1 MSTVDRVQEI
11 VLPLIAAAELDLYDL
26 ELEGGIL
33 QALVHKPGGA
43 DIDVIARLARSISH
57 ALDEHDPIPGNY
69 ALEVGS
75 PGLERRLRTPAH
87 FAGAVGSNVKIK
99 TKPDTEGD
107 RRLEGVVAS
116 ADDTSVTLHDPDGEP
131 RTVRIDDIERA
142 RTTFEWGPTPKPN
155 AKPKPSAKKNERTK
169 S

>member
-11 VLPLIAAAELDLYDL
+11 VLPLVAAADLELYDL

-33 QALVHKPGGA
+33 QVLVHKPGGA

-87 FAGAVGSNVKIK
+87 FAGAVGANVKIK
-99 TKPDTEGD
+99 TKPGTEGD
-107 RRLEGVVAS
+107 RRVEGVVAA
-116 ADDTSVTLHDPDGEP
+116 ADDATVTLQGPDGEP

-155 AKPKPSAKKNERTK
+155 AKPKKNERTVP
-169 S
+169 

>member
-1 MSTVDRVQEI
+1 MSTIDRVQEI
-11 VLPLIAAAELDLYDL
+11 VVPLIAAAELELYDL

-33 QALVHKPGGA
+33 QVLVHKSGGA
-43 DIDVIARLARSISH
+43 DIDVISRLARSISH

-87 FAGAVGSNVKIK
+87 FASAVGSNVKIK
-99 TKPDTEGD
+99 TKPGTDGD
-107 RRLEGVVAS
+107 RRLEGVVAA
-116 ADDTSVTLHDPDGEP
+116 ADDTSVTVRDPDGEP

-142 RTTFEWGPTPKPN
+142 RTTFEWGPTPRPN
-155 AKPKPSAKKNERTK
+155 AQKKPKQNERTK